1 MSAFMKRNG
10 CLVFCFCLSIVLLT
24 GCSSADL
31 SEENQDKVAEY
42 ASEVVLKHDANY
54 DKKRID
60 TEAAVTSSPEVSQS
74 PAGRHAVAGS
84 NTRAD
89 GSSGNGSDRGWTAA
103 GKDSDTGSVVGR
115 VIPIKRCVHLISVL

>member
-60 TEAAVTSSPEVSQS
+60 TEAAVTS
-74 PAGRHAVAGS
+74 VAGS

>member
-74 PAGRHAVAGS
+74 PE
-84 NTRAD
+84 
-89 GSSGNGSDRGWTAA
+89 AA

>member
-60 TEAAVTSSPEVSQS
+60 TEAAVTSSP
-74 PAGRHAVAGS
+74 
-84 NTRAD
+84 D

>member
-1 MSAFMKRNG
+1 MKRNG

-74 PAGRHAVAGS
+74 PEA
-84 NTRAD
+84 TPD